1 METLFWEDYRVGEA
15 FDTPRRTIFESD
27 IRQFV
32 AFCGLYEPLFM
43 DAEYASDDSGF
54 GRAIAPGIMTLSYSI
69 GLGTLSGFTQRS
81 GIAFLGLDALRVHA
95 PVAVGDTI
103 HVRIEPIS
111 KRETKRPDRG
121 IVVLRRSVYNQ
132 RDELVL
138 EYETTL
144 MARRIERT
152 TAPDRIDVAR

>member
-1 METLFWEDYRVGEA
+1 MESLFWEDYTLGKA
-15 FDTPRRTIFESD
+15 FDTPSRTIFESD
-27 IRQFV
+27 VRQFV
-32 AFCGLYEPLFM
+32 SFCGLYEPLFM
-43 DAEYASDDSGF
+43 DADYATSDDAGF
-54 GRAIAPGIMTLSYSI
+54 GRLIAPGIMTLSYSI

-81 GIAFLGLDALRVHA
+81 GIAFLGLDAMRAHA

-144 MARRIERT
+144 MARRIEASTTDRT
-152 TAPDRIDVAR
+152 DVAR